1 MNGDTIRFLETTF
14 KELNQRITGR
24 MHMYQ
29 IDKIIHG
36 SKSSEPSVEGVTR
49 NHFTISKSKFYF
61 GTGFSEEDFD
71 KSNNVA
77 VVSYNVLEKLFES
90 EDDPVGRTVT
100 IKGKVF
106 TIIGVLEK
114 GMQDGFMR
122 SPINV
127 YVPYTTAIDKLGAP
141 KMFDSLGVM
150 LPTQADNEQ
159 RRQMIHYALL
169 RYIGVNKV
177 SDGAFSVDSYASFV
191 KEIEAQINAF
201 GMFLAI
207 IGGISLLV

>member
-1 MNGDTIRFLETTF
+1 
-14 KELNQRITGR
+14 
-24 MHMYQ
+24 
-29 IDKIIHG
+29 
-36 SKSSEPSVEGVTR
+36 
-49 NHFTISKSKFYF
+49 
-61 GTGFSEEDFD
+61 
-71 KSNNVA
+71 
-77 VVSYNVLEKLFES
+77 
-90 EDDPVGRTVT
+90 
-100 IKGKVF
+100 
-106 TIIGVLEK
+106 
-114 GMQDGFMR
+114 
-122 SPINV
+122 
-127 YVPYTTAIDKLGAP
+127 
-141 KMFDSLGVM
+141 MFDSLGVM